1 MVNFFSYSN
10 SIASSN
16 LPISPNTGLKFLLIK
31 KSGSPFCKIRK
42 CAQNKKIEG
51 CWDCNEF
58 ESCKE
63 LKFLEPVHGDA
74 HIKNLRDL
82 KKEGKKD
89 FVKGKTFCYN
99 ID

>member
-1 MVNFFSYSN
+1 MISLPLFSTYSFGRDFKNYDECYNVLGAMV
-10 SIASSN
+10 
-16 LPISPNTGLKFLLIK
+16 KFRYK
-31 KSGSPFCKIRK
+31 RGCRNGGDFPFCKIRK

-74 HIKNLRDL
+74 HIKNL
-82 KKEGKKD
+82 
-89 FVKGKTFCYN
+89 
-99 ID
+99 